1 MDSTTAKAL
10 LILALIVLNG
20 VFSMSELAVVS
31 SRKGRLQKRADDG
44 DLGARAALAL
54 AARPNRFLATVQVG
68 ITLVGIFAGAY
79 GGAQLAAPLA
89 AALARVALLAPI
101 ADGLA
106 IALVVTAITYLS
118 LVVGELVPKRI
129 ALNNPERIAIAVARP
144 MTAVSVV
151 ATPLVWLLSR
161 STDLIFRLLR
171 IQPSDRTAAAE
182 EEIGL
187 LLHEGTEAGVIDTE
201 ERRIVERVFRFGDRD
216 VAGVMTPRTEIAFLD
231 LDDAPD
237 ALRAAVAAAGHTRLV
252 VCRGSLDHVE
262 GLVDVRDLMAQLLA
276 GGPLDVAAAVRPARF
291 VPEHAPALSV
301 LDLFRA
307 TGDKVAVVTDEYG
320 VTAGIVALD
329 DVLEALI
336 GALPDVREV
345 PGVVRRDDGT
355 FAVAGTATVDEVEEA
370 TGVALPPAGGTYRTA
385 AGWLVARLGRV
396 PEPGDVV
403 EAGALHVEVT
413 RMDGPRV
420 EVLSVAVRASTHRVA
435 G

>member
-10 LILALIVLNG
+10 LIVALIVLNG

-54 AARPNRFLATVQVG
+54 AERPNRFLATVQVG

-79 GGAQLAAPLA
+79 GGAQLAEPLA
-89 AALARVALLAPI
+89 AALARVPVLASV
-101 ADGLA
+101 AEGLA

-118 LVVGELVPKRI
+118 LVIGELVPKRI

-161 STDLIFRLLR
+161 STDALFRLLR
-171 IQPSDRTAAAE
+171 IRPTDHGTAAE

-216 VAGVMTPRTEIAFLD
+216 VGGVMTPRMEVLSLD
-231 LDDAPD
+231 LDDTPD
-237 ALRAAVAAAGHTRLV
+237 ALREQIAAASHTRLV
-252 VCRGSLDHVE
+252 VCRDGLDHVS

-276 GGPLDVAAAVRPARF
+276 GQPLDVAAAVRPARF

-301 LDLFRA
+301 LNLFRE
-307 TGDKVAVVTDEYG
+307 TGDKIAVVIDEYG
-320 VTAGIVALD
+320 TTAGVVTLD
-329 DVLEALI
+329 DVLEALV
-336 GALPDVREV
+336 GALPDVRDR
-345 PGVVRRDDGT
+345 PGVVRRPDGS
-355 FAVAGTATVDEVEEA
+355 FAVEGAATVDEVEDA
-370 TGVALPPAGGTYRTA
+370 TGVALPPAEGSYRTV
-385 AGWLVARLGRV
+385 AGWLVARTGRI
-396 PEPGDVV
+396 PETGDHV
-403 EAGALHVEVT
+403 EAGVLHVEVT

-420 EVLSVAVRASTHRVA
+420 VALTVTVRAATHRVA

>member
-79 GGAQLAAPLA
+79 GGAQLAEPLA
-89 AALARVALLAPI
+89 VVLSRVDLLAPF
-101 ADGLA
+101 AHGLA
-106 IALVVTAITYLS
+106 IGLVVVAITYLS

-129 ALNNPERIAIAVARP
+129 ALNNPERIAVAVARP
-144 MTAVSVV
+144 MTAVSRV
-151 ATPLVWLLSR
+151 ATPLVWVLSR
-161 STDLIFRLLR
+161 STDAIFRLLR
-171 IQPSDRTAAAE
+171 IQPADRTAAAE

-216 VAGVMTPRTEIAFLD
+216 VAGVMTPRTEIDVLD

-237 ALRAAVAAAGHTRLV
+237 ALRSALAAAGHSRLI
-252 VCRGSLDHVE
+252 VCRDGLDRVE
-262 GLVDVRDLMAQLLA
+262 GVVTTRDLVAQLLA
-276 GGPLDVAAAVRPARF
+276 GSPLDVAAAVRPVRF
-291 VPEHAPALSV
+291 VPEGAPALSV
-301 LDLFRA
+301 LDLFRE
-307 TGDKVAVVTDEYG
+307 TGEKVAVVTDEYG
-320 VTAGIVALD
+320 TTVGLVTLD

-336 GALPDVREV
+336 GALPDLDETPEIVRHA
-345 PGVVRRDDGT
+345 DGT
-355 FAVAGTATVDEVEEA
+355 YAVAGTATVDEVEEA
-370 TGVALPPAGGTYRTA
+370 TGVALPPAGGDYRTL

-396 PEPGDVV
+396 PEPGDAV
-403 EAGALHVEVT
+403 EAGALRIEVA

-420 EVLSVAVRASTHRVA
+420 EALTVAVRTATHRV
-435 G
+435 GG